1 MDNFWFVAA
10 EDPSLERDLI
20 VERESLPDKG
30 GDAREGKT
38 RQGETERLD
47 KTQRRERTWCGP
59 VDDTGSTEQEHALVP
74 AVSTNKRENRTE
86 NGERPRSRSRSA
98 SSSLSDTQK
107 EGEQSEK
114 VPKSPAAFEKIAQQ
128 DKERYAGLGAE
139 DEPAHITKKQKRTEN
154 RMPSD

>member
-1 MDNFWFVAA
+1 M
-10 EDPSLERDLI
+10 
-20 VERESLPDKG
+20 
-30 GDAREGKT
+30 
-38 RQGETERLD
+38 
-47 KTQRRERTWCGP
+47 
-59 VDDTGSTEQEHALVP
+59 DDTRSTEQEHALVP

-98 SSSLSDTQK
+98 SSLSDTQK

-128 DKERYAGLGAE
+128 ETRKDMQVLEQKMNQHVLEQNERLNGLE
-139 DEPAHITKKQKRTEN
+139 VHITKKQKRTEN